1 MSGERAPAAGGQ
13 YPTPEDVYDALDRA
27 GHLLEQQVATQL
39 EGLGYVV
46 STGRAYTDADEGR
59 SRELDVLAYKPLI
72 KDEGRRLLAAMHLLI
87 ECKNTAAPLAFLTRP
102 VRRLDKPE
110 EVLFTR
116 HSVEERFDKDGS
128 TYVTRKRT
136 FDILGL
142 RDLYWGTSDPVKAV
156 HVSRLDR
163 KGGEWN
169 ATNTGVF
176 DSLTWPMAKAL
187 RAFKKPWHNRNG
199 GFDAARDWSYVQF
212 FVPIVVVASKLYV
225 ADGTQSDPHVH
236 EAPHVRF
243 RRELKA
249 KDFTGTFEI
258 DFVQRDGLV
267 DFVSDTVDAFGTE
280 LTRIVQAK
288 PDAVIP
294 QDKWPMAD
302 VW

>member
-1 MSGERAPAAGGQ
+1 MSEQPTVPEGGR
-13 YPTPEDVYDALDRA
+13 YPTLEDVYKALDRA

-39 EGLGYVV
+39 ESLGYVV
-46 STGRAYTDADEGR
+46 STGRAYTDADEGK
-59 SRELDVLAYKPLI
+59 SRELDVVAYKPI
-72 KDEGRRLLAAMHLLI
+72 FEDKDQRLLAAMHLLI

-102 VRRLDKPE
+102 VRQLPRPE
-110 EVLFTR
+110 EVLFTK

-128 TYVTRKRT
+128 TYVNRKRT

-169 ATNTGVF
+169 ASNTGVF
-176 DSLTWPMAKAL
+176 DSLTWPMAKAM
-187 RAFKKPWHNRNG
+187 RAFTKPWHNRNG

-225 ADGTQSDPHVH
+225 ADGTQSEPQVQ
-236 EAPHVRF
+236 EVPHVRL

-249 KDFTGTFEI
+249 KAFSGTFEI
-258 DFVQRDGLV
+258 DFVQRDALV
-267 DFVSDTVDAFGTE
+267 DFVHDTVDAFGHEVTQ
-280 LTRIVQAK
+280 LVQANTG
-288 PDAVIP
+288 AVIP